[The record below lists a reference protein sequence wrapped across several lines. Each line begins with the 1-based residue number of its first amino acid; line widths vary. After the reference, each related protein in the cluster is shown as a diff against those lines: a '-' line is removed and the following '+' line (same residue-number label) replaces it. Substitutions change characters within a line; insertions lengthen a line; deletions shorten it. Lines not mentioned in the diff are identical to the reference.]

1 VVEREDSLVR
11 GLVGGVA
18 TFRWLAWAWMVL
30 ILVFGDQ
37 FQSHKTRPW
46 VAYAFAGL
54 ALVVTTAG
62 TVLLRRRPEVLTT
75 LPVIVPEVAV
85 GFALGIGD
93 QLAYNGVNHSQW
105 LASTWPLAGILMA
118 GIAFGGRGGLTA
130 GVAVGLGRLGGDLL
144 DQNLPN
150 GGVGDPA
157 LPAISTVVLYALA
170 GGMAGYLTVKL
181 RDAER
186 RISLAQAREEIS
198 RTLHDGVL
206 QTLALVQ
213 RRSSDPDVVRLA
225 HDQERELREFLFGS
239 PTAVSGGGEVGAR
252 LRHAVA
258 RFEDHHG
265 ATAKVVLAPDMPT
278 LRPQVADA
286 LLGAVTEALTNAGKH
301 GQAQTVTVYA
311 EPVDG
316 SVFCSVKDDGDG
328 FDPASVPEGVG
339 IERSI
344 RGRVTEVGGRVE
356 VDGRPGRGT
365 EVRCWLPI

>member
-1 VVEREDSLVR
+1 MEQEDSLVR

-18 TFRWLAWAWMVL
+18 TFRWLAWGWMVV
-30 ILVFGDQ
+30 ILLSNTQ
-37 FQSHKTRPW
+37 FDSPQTRPW

-54 ALVVTTAG
+54 ALVVTVAATL
-62 TVLLRRRPEVLTT
+62 LLRRRPQVLTT
-75 LPVIVPEVAV
+75 LPVIVPEVAA

-93 QLAYNGVNHSQW
+93 QLAYNGVAHSQW

-118 GIAFGGRGGLTA
+118 GIAFGGWGGLTA
-130 GVAVGLGRLGGDLL
+130 GIAVGLGRLAGDLL
-144 DQNLPN
+144 DRNLSW
-150 GGVGDPA
+150 GGVGDELFPA
-157 LPAISTVVLYALA
+157 VSTVVLYALA

-186 RISLAQAREEIS
+186 RISLAQAREEIG

-225 HDQERELREFLFGS
+225 HEQERELREYLFGS
-239 PTAVSGGGEVGAR
+239 PTTVSGGGEVGAR
-252 LRHAVA
+252 LRHAAA

-265 ATAKVVLAPDMPT
+265 AVANVVLAPDMPT

-286 LLGAVTEALTNAGKH
+286 LMGAVTEALTNAGKH
-301 GQAQTVTVYA
+301 GQASTVTVYA

-316 SVFCSVKDDGDG
+316 SIFCSVKDDGAG
-328 FDPASVPEGVG
+328 FDPARVPEGVG

-365 EVRCWLPI
+365 EVRCWLPL